1 MSVRER
7 IQVGRSPIHG
17 KGVFARRRLRKGGY
31 IGTFEGRPTRS
42 DGIYVLWVFDED
54 DREVGIEGRNGLRF
68 LNHSAAPNAEFLGLD
83 LHATRNIQPGHE
95 VTIHYGEAWEA
106 DD

>member
-1 MSVRER
+1 MSMRER
-7 IQVGRSPIHG
+7 IRVGRSPIHG

-31 IGTFEGRPTRS
+31 IGTFEGRPTRT
-42 DGIYVLWVFDED
+42 DGMYVLWVLDED
-54 DREVGIEGRNGLRF
+54 DQEMGVEGRNALRF

-83 LHATRNIQPGHE
+83 LHATRNIQPGQE
-95 VTIHYGEAWEA
+95 LTIDYGDAWAA